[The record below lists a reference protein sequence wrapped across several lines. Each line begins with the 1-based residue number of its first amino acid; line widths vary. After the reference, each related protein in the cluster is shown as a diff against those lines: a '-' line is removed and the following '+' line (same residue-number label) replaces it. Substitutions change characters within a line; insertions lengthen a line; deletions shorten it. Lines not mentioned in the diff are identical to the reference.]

1 MNNEDQLLQKL
12 MISKKIMEKHNEM
25 GRGNGG
31 SMNMD
36 RPVVEEYQPVNAKYN
51 VPQEYLQ
58 ESEQTQQPYLSQLP
72 RENTKPVG
80 SPTTDAI
87 KNSRLPDEI
96 KRLMMEHPIQQP
108 TMGVNTSATLSND
121 LIERASRLM
130 NTKPNGSLI
139 ENTTVKKQQP
149 QNSSVNSIN
158 AEDIKSIVRET
169 VQDVLRENGLLIES
183 TSNSNELFKFKVGQ
197 HLFEGKITSV
207 KKVAK

>member
-1 MNNEDQLLQKL
+1 
-12 MISKKIMEKHNEM
+12 MERHNDM

-31 SMNMD
+31 STNMD
-36 RPVVEEYQPVNAKYN
+36 RPMVDEYQPVNAKYN

-58 ESEQTQQPYLSQLP
+58 ESSQTQQPYLSELP

-87 KNSRLPDEI
+87 KNSKLPDEI

-108 TMGVNTSATLSND
+108 TMGVGSNTTLSDD

-130 NTKPNGSLI
+130 NTKPNGDLM
-139 ENTTVKKQQP
+139 ENAPVKKQQP
-149 QNSSVNSIN
+149 QQTTQSTSVNVN
-158 AEDIKSIVRET
+158 EIKNIVRET
-169 VQDVLRENGLLIES
+169 VEDVLRENGLLIES
-183 TSNSNELFKFKVGQ
+183 ESKSNELFKFRVGQ
-197 HLFEGKITSV
+197 HLFEGKLTSV

>member
-1 MNNEDQLLQKL
+1 
-12 MISKKIMEKHNEM
+12 
-25 GRGNGG
+25 
-31 SMNMD
+31 
-36 RPVVEEYQPVNAKYN
+36 
-51 VPQEYLQ
+51 
-58 ESEQTQQPYLSQLP
+58 
-72 RENTKPVG
+72 
-80 SPTTDAI
+80 
-87 KNSRLPDEI
+87 
-96 KRLMMEHPIQQP
+96 MMEHPIQQP

-197 HLFEGKITSV
+197 HLFEGKLTSV